1 MRTSTTG
8 LAATILLLHLCAAAL
23 TPAAAFSGYR
33 ETTLDNG
40 LRVVLIE
47 HRANPMVASSVVVG
61 AGVVHERED
70 EGGGSHLLEHLLFNG
85 TTTRTQR
92 QLYDE
97 VDRVGAY
104 NNATTRDDHTL
115 FTLLIQKEFAERGL
129 DLQADMLFRS
139 TIPPENFPK
148 EKEIVLEEMA
158 RDASDPAAEAAER
171 FRAFAYAGTPL
182 ARPILGTVESIRGI
196 ARESVLRY
204 YRRRYVPANMVL
216 IVMGDF
222 ETAAMLESVRK
233 SFGRAP
239 GGAPAPR
246 EKGTRWPA
254 APERNLSIAPLE
266 APSRTVH
273 LAFPLGL
280 DAHDPL
286 LPAVDLLLD
295 SLAEGDDAPLRRELT
310 AGPAP
315 AATGLSV
322 SVARR
327 AGGFSTVEIEA
338 SLAPDAPHEPV
349 LAAIARGLRNLGP
362 GSPARSRFDLVRA
375 RVRAREILES
385 DQIHYFAL
393 THADALLG
401 SPPGWLSSAGSRFD
415 GIAVETL
422 DRAAAHLAS
431 ALSAVRAGVY
441 GPGLEPATS
450 PWDPFAVELPTRAA
464 GPARVERSLP
474 SGLRAVVERNDD
486 SEVFAVHL
494 LFRARAAS
502 EPEGKEGIVS
512 FLHRLMPRGTTT
524 LDAAS
529 LSVRLARVGA
539 SLKSDDDARVPYD
552 DYYTTPEFSFVRLEA
567 PSDGWR
573 EAVSLL
579 AEVVLHPRLAPD
591 DVEAVRAEMLELVE
605 RRSASSRNRAT
616 AALDAALAPGHAI
629 ARPVLG
635 TKESIASITGEDLRA
650 FHRNTVTGQRAIL
663 TVVSPVPPE
672 EVLAA
677 IEADFRGLPEGSAV
691 TPPSPVPVTA
701 EGRDTGL
708 PDSLP
713 AQVTIALGSVFD
725 APEEDRAALA
735 VAGGMLS
742 DALAF
747 DLRETR
753 GLAYSIGAS
762 IAPWGGRMRLLVTM
776 GTRRENLDEALA
788 GLRRGISEFSV
799 GDEEAVRRAAAA
811 LRGRMLMRRLT
822 RINQAYFLGLE
833 LMEGGKTGEERRRLD
848 AILGVNRE
856 SAAAALARAVAPER
870 LTVVVE

>member
-1 MRTSTTG
+1 MRPSGIG
-8 LAATILLLHLCAAAL
+8 LAATIPVLQLCAAAFA
-23 TPAAAFSGYR
+23 PSAAFTAYR
-33 ETTLDNG
+33 EAKLDNG

-47 HRANPMVASSVVVG
+47 HRANPMIASSVVVG
-61 AGVVHERED
+61 AGVVHEGKG

-104 NNATTRDDHTL
+104 NNATTREDHTL
-115 FTLLIQKEFAERGL
+115 FTLLIQKEFVERGL
-129 DLQADMLFRS
+129 EVQADMLFHS
-139 TIPPENFPK
+139 TIPEENFAK

-158 RDASDPAAEAAER
+158 RDDSDPAAEAAER

-182 ARPILGTVESIRGI
+182 ERPVLGTVESIRGI
-196 ARESVLRY
+196 TRDAVVRY
-204 YRRRYVPANMVL
+204 YRTRYVPANMLLV
-216 IVMGDF
+216 VMGDF
-222 ETAAMLESVRK
+222 ETDAMLESIRRT
-233 SFGRAP
+233 FGRVP
-239 GGAPAPR
+239 GGPAAPQDVRA
-246 EKGTRWPA
+246 RWPT
-254 APERNLSIAPLE
+254 APERNLSMAPLE
-266 APSRTVH
+266 APSKSVH

-280 DAHDPL
+280 EAHDPL
-286 LPAVDLLLD
+286 VPAVELLLA
-295 SLAEGDDAPLRRELT
+295 SLADGDDAPLRRELT
-310 AGPAP
+310 SGSAP
-315 AATGLSV
+315 LARGLGV
-322 SVARR
+322 SVVRR

-349 LAAIARGLRNLGP
+349 LGAIARGLRDLGP

-375 RVRAREILES
+375 AVRAREILES

-401 SPPGWLSSAGSRFD
+401 SPPGWLASAGSRFD
-415 GIAVETL
+415 GIAVETV
-422 DRAAAHLAS
+422 DRAAAHLAA
-431 ALSAVRAGVY
+431 ALAGVRVGVY
-441 GPGLEPATS
+441 GPGLEPAIAR
-450 PWDPFAVELPTRAA
+450 WDPFAVEVPSRAA
-464 GPARVERSLP
+464 APACVERSFP
-474 SGLRAVVERNDD
+474 SGLRAVVERNGD
-486 SEVFAVHL
+486 SGVFAAHL
-494 LFRARAAS
+494 LLRARSAS
-502 EPEGKEGIVS
+502 EPEGKGGIAS

-529 LSVRLARVGA
+529 LAARLARLGA
-539 SLKSDDDARVPYD
+539 SLKTDDDPRVPYD
-552 DYYTTPEFSFVRLEA
+552 DFYTTPEFSFVRLEV

-573 EAVSLL
+573 EAVALL
-579 AEVVLHPRLAPD
+579 AEVVLRPRLAPD
-591 DVEAVRAEMLELVE
+591 DVEAVRSEMLDLVE

-616 AALDAALAPGHAI
+616 AALDAALAPAHPL
-629 ARPVLG
+629 ARPVFG
-635 TKESIASITGEDLRA
+635 TRESIASITTEDLRA
-650 FHRNTVTGQRAIL
+650 FHRSYVTGRRAIL

-677 IEADFRGLPEGSAV
+677 IESDFRGMPEGSTV
-691 TPPSPVPVTA
+691 SPPPPVPTTA
-701 EGRDTGL
+701 EERDTGVAA
-708 PDSLP
+708 SLP
-713 AQVTIALGSVFD
+713 AQVTIAMGSVFD

-735 VAGGMLS
+735 VVGGMLS

-747 DLRETR
+747 DLRERR

-788 GLRRGISEFSV
+788 GLRRGIAEFSV

-833 LMEGGKTGEERRRLD
+833 LLEGGTPGNERRRIDDL
-848 AILGVNRE
+848 LGVTRA
-856 SAAAALARAVAPER
+856 SAAAAAARAVAANR
-870 LTVVVE
+870 LVVAVE